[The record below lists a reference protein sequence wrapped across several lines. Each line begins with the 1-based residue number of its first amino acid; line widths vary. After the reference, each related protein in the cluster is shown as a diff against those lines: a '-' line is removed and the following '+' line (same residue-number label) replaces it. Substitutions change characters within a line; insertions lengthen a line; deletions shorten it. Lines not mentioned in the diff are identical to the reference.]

1 MIALTDFEGVN
12 GFRWGALIG
21 GDGRLE
27 THGRVPDQA
36 GKRVGVIARV
46 LQQGPF
52 TFDGSDLVFDT
63 GKVLVRRGAFGLLM
77 LFMDDRVNISIVNAL
92 LLQDAEA
99 NRAGSSSASTD
110 SHLGEVGSMSM
121 VHSVSLDAKPVPAE
135 IIEEL
140 LDIYTRFL
148 GPLARKLAAKRTE
161 AEHIDLARVTTRDW
175 SKLLNVLAAR
185 ITDEAKHEDFLDQAV
200 LLKTRF

>member
-52 TFDGSDLVFDT
+52 TFDGSDLVFDS

-110 SHLGEVGSMSM
+110 SHLGEVGHRAEALRRRGRLEFPDRHCSS
-121 VHSVSLDAKPVPAE
+121 SPSAERPDAVPRPRL
-135 IIEEL
+135 EL
-140 LDIYTRFL
+140 
-148 GPLARKLAAKRTE
+148 
-161 AEHIDLARVTTRDW
+161 
-175 SKLLNVLAAR
+175 
-185 ITDEAKHEDFLDQAV
+185 
-200 LLKTRF
+200 